1 MLYFEFHKIRN
12 YNKINNQ
19 KRSIKVSSYIVKQ
32 PLTVD
37 DCLNIYRYNRTLIKH
52 RLHKSQLS
60 NNTQYMITIKE
71 SIHYSIYTNII
82 IVHPCTDPLLL
93 SLIHTYIYIFL
104 IFMHIGPTLPN
115 PPVDLTITAKHA
127 QEVIV
132 EWFVTKISY
141 TPEIYTVQYGIEE
154 DELVYFSSINSSD
167 DITLTG
173 QMFNLKLTGL
183 RGNTKYYYRLLTTN
197 SFASVVSSTKTF
209 TTPQHC
215 KFLTTK
221 LINYT

>member
-1 MLYFEFHKIRN
+1 
-12 YNKINNQ
+12 
-19 KRSIKVSSYIVKQ
+19 
-32 PLTVD
+32 
-37 DCLNIYRYNRTLIKH
+37 
-52 RLHKSQLS
+52 
-60 NNTQYMITIKE
+60 
-71 SIHYSIYTNII
+71 
-82 IVHPCTDPLLL
+82 
-93 SLIHTYIYIFL
+93 
-104 IFMHIGPTLPN
+104 MHIGPTLPN
-115 PPVDLTITAKHA
+115 PPADLTITAKHA

-167 DITLTG
+167 DITLTD

-183 RGNTKYYYRLLTTN
+183 RGSTKYYYRLLTTN

-221 LINYT
+221 LINNYT